1 MASSSRRACVSV
13 SSSPVKCV
21 QVKGLQVSLTSMFC
35 CSSPVH
41 TVPPGSVRL
50 PCLCLGLVPA
60 IMCCGMVV
68 AQGLTSVLI
77 LLSSSSV
84 QKHMHVIVSIEVTNA
99 RLLGK

>member
-41 TVPPGSVRL
+41 TVPPGSYGRRSGTYF
-50 PCLCLGLVPA
+50 C
-60 IMCCGMVV
+60 ID
-68 AQGLTSVLI
+68 TSV
-77 LLSSSSV
+77 
-84 QKHMHVIVSIEVTNA
+84 VIKLNKVEA
-99 RLLGK
+99 AEEA